1 MPPRLTLVRVIF
13 LRLYLETRLLI
24 VFFLAKLND
33 LKNNKVINKYL
44 LRLKGIKWFLID
56 LELKN
61 GV

>member
-1 MPPRLTLVRVIF
+1 MPLRLTFVRVI
-13 LRLYLETRLLI
+13 LRLYLETRLFTAFL
-24 VFFLAKLND
+24 LAKLND
-33 LKNNKVINKYL
+33 LNKDKVINKYL